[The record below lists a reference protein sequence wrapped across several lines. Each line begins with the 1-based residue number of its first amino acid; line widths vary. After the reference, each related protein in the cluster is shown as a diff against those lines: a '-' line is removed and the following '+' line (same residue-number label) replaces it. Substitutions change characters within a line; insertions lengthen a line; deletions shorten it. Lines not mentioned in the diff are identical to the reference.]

1 MLKLTSTKAVKG
13 VKVYTASRSEDN
25 DRYQMYICLVFKYNE
40 GKISKAT
47 FRTTY
52 MRLLIEPKTNEF
64 LVLDKKGKKPM
75 NISSDGR

>member
-13 VKVYTASRSEDN
+13 AKVYTASRSEDN

-40 GKISKAT
+40 GKISK
-47 FRTTY
+47 
-52 MRLLIEPKTNEF
+52 LHLEQLIFACEENQKTNEF